1 MWLKIKR
8 FKLKEGRPT
17 QEDFERYKFRE
28 GGSWIIKDAKWF
40 CDKFI
45 RKEDKDYYR
54 DYEIS
59 FNMAF
64 QEELSKFDDI
74 DNILVLD
81 EEFGQPY
88 TPFYGYME
96 NNGDKEPFPPF
107 LAWVILEY
115 NEWMSSFD
123 FLEEVKENDF

>member
-1 MWLKIKR
+1 MELKIKR

-17 QEDFERYKFRE
+17 QEDLEKYGFRE

-40 CDKFI
+40 ISKII
-45 RKEDKDYYR
+45 RKEDKRYQ
-54 DYEIS
+54 DYEDS
-59 FNMAF
+59 FNLAF
-64 QEELSKFDDI
+64 KKDLNDFNDFD
-74 DNILVLD
+74 NVLVLD

-96 NNGDKEPFPPF
+96 NNDNKEPFPL
-107 LAWVILEY
+107 LAWVISEY

-123 FLEEVKENDF
+123 FLEEVKE

>member
-1 MWLKIKR
+1 MGLKVKR

-17 QEDFERYKFRE
+17 QEDFERYGFRE

-45 RKEDKDYYR
+45 RKEDKHYYR
-54 DYEIS
+54 DYETS

-64 QEELSKFDDI
+64 QEDLSKFNDF
-74 DNILVLD
+74 DNVLVLD

-88 TPFYGYME
+88 TPFYDYL
-96 NNGDKEPFPPF
+96 NGKTEPLPEPSP
-107 LAWVILEY
+107 II
-115 NEWMSSFD
+115 
-123 FLEEVKENDF
+123 

>member
-1 MWLKIKR
+1 MGLKIKR

-17 QEDFERYKFRE
+17 QEDLEKYGFRE
-28 GGSWIIKDAKWF
+28 GGTWIIKDAKWF

-45 RKEDKDYYR
+45 RKEDKDHYQ

-64 QEELSKFDDI
+64 QEDRSKFNDF
-74 DNILVLD
+74 DNVLVLD
-81 EEFGQPY
+81 EEYGQPY
-88 TPFYGYME
+88 THFYGYL
-96 NNGDKEPFPPF
+96 NGETTIFPIR
-107 LAWVILEY
+107 AWVISEY

-123 FLEEVKENDF
+123 FLEEVKE